1 ETYYM
6 KDNQSASL
14 KLDNLLQEENRLDSD
29 IFTTPKNMKVVKV
42 LNEDVIIYYIQDNKT
57 VYRASG
63 KQEYIERN
71 QKWFDVLKIDY
82 KVEM

>member
-1 ETYYM
+1 
-6 KDNQSASL
+6 
-14 KLDNLLQEENRLDSD
+14 
-29 IFTTPKNMKVVKV
+29 MKVVKV
-42 LNEDVIIYYIQDNKT
+42 LNDDVIIYYIQDNKT